1 MTDCCHVCSKLYTDS
16 LRCINAIHGQKC
28 SHIGTHWYN
37 LKLECCLLLDVG
49 KDLNRCVPY
58 IFMYLEDIS
67 WQSPTMNY
75 NCIELYHHKI
85 MLINVALHVLIY
97 RYWPKAI
104 HSAVDYWTYQSTK
117 VHLNLISQQFIKFI
131 NIFQD
136 SSWRIIPISTVSSW
150 QPPFVSHV
158 GLIGRAPITHP
169 FSASDRR
176 ASKVTW
182 QKL

>member
-1 MTDCCHVCSKLYTDS
+1 MLLVARCWQRPQQVCTVHIYVSWGYKL
-16 LRCINAIHGQKC
+16 
-28 SHIGTHWYN
+28 
-37 LKLECCLLLDVG
+37 
-49 KDLNRCVPY
+49 
-58 IFMYLEDIS
+58 IS
-67 WQSPTMNY
+67 TSPTMNY

-117 VHLNLISQQFIKFI
+117 VHLILISQQFIKFI

-169 FSASDRR
+169 FSASDRQ